1 MQEVVTRVL
10 SLVLVIAAVTLYG
23 ARSLAVAEQQG
34 GEQQG
39 SSPEQQQNPQA
50 SQPQGSSSAAVQSV
64 TGCLVKSNSGYSLK
78 TDTETYP
85 VETNRDLSK
94 YVNKKIKVSGILEH
108 HNAAAPATENN
119 NAIAMTDIRLRMV
132 ASVVGDCNTQ

>member
-1 MQEVVTRVL
+1 MQKLIARVL
-10 SLVLVIAAVTLYG
+10 WLVLVIAAVTLYG

-39 SSPEQQQNPQA
+39 SSPEQQQSPQA
-50 SQPQGSSSAAVQSV
+50 SQPHASSSAAVQSV

-85 VETNRDLSK
+85 IETSRDLSK
-94 YVNKKIKVSGILEH
+94 YVNKKIKISGILEH
-108 HNAAAPATENN
+108 HNVAAPSSENN

-132 ASVVGDCNTQ
+132 ASVVGDCSTP